1 MIFRAKR
8 TIAVLAVLGTVGAS
22 AACASS
28 SSPSAG
34 AGAAGQGGAQT
45 ITLGLETALTGPLAS
60 SFGTGTVQAAQA
72 RIDLANATN
81 EIPGVK
87 LKLVTEDE
95 NNSPQGALQAVES
108 LTQSKGAF
116 AVLAAGPYFFGAYRY
131 TVQQGIPAFGIG
143 IDGPEWANPKN
154 TNLFSYEGST
164 NPSYPSYSGMPQY
177 LKSKGV
183 TRFCGLAYGGA
194 AASLDTAKAMIASVQ
209 KAGIDVAYE
218 NLNVP
223 LGGTDFGADALAIK
237 NAHCDALATWFV
249 VSSDI
254 ALFQALGAVG
264 ITGSSF
270 KASYITGVYGQEL
283 LNDAAARQAA
293 QGYGI
298 GSVFEPASLD
308 TAATKTM
315 MGALK
320 KYANYTQ
327 PYPLSSMQWGWFT
340 ADLAIYAIKNAGK
353 DLTRTNVIAK
363 LRQVTNYD
371 AGGIQCPVNFTKS
384 DWAVTQFS
392 ANCAWVATVQ
402 GDNFVS
408 SPQPIKMAI
417 IPGTAN

>member
-8 TIAVLAVLGTVGAS
+8 TLATLAVLSTVGAS

-28 SSPSAG
+28 SSSSG
-34 AGAAGQGGAQT
+34 VSSAGQGGTQT
-45 ITLGLETALTGPLAS
+45 ITLGLQTALTGPLAS
-60 SFGTGTVQAAQA
+60 SFGNGTVQAAQA

-87 LKLVTEDE
+87 LKLVTADE
-95 NNSPQGALQAVES
+95 NNSPQGALQATEN

-116 AVLAAGPYFFGAYRY
+116 AVLAAGPFFFGSYRY
-131 TVQQGIPAFGIG
+131 AVQQGIPAFGIG
-143 IDGPEWANPKN
+143 IDGPEWADPKN
-154 TNLFSYEGST
+154 ANLFSYEGST
-164 NPSYPSYSGMPQY
+164 DPSYPSYTGMPEY
-177 LKSKGV
+177 FKSKGV

-194 AASLDTAKAMIASVQ
+194 AASLNSGKAMIASV
-209 KAGIDVAYE
+209 KRAGIDIAYQ

-237 NAHCDALATWFV
+237 NAHCDALGTWFV

-254 ALFQALGAVG
+254 ALFQALNALG

-283 LNDAAARQAA
+283 LSDPAARQAA
-293 QGYGI
+293 QGYGV
-298 GSVFEPASLD
+298 GSVFQPASLK
-308 TAATKTM
+308 TAATDRM
-315 MGALK
+315 MEALR

-327 PYPLSSMQWGWFT
+327 PYPLSSSQWGWFT
-340 ADLAIYAIKNAGK
+340 ADLAVYAIKNAGK
-353 DLTRTNVIAK
+353 DLTRQNVIAK
-363 LRQVTNYD
+363 LRQVTDYD
-371 AGGIQCPVNFTKS
+371 AGGIQCPVDFTKS
-384 DWAVTQFS
+384 RWAVTQFS

-408 SPQPIKMAI
+408 GPQPIKMAI
-417 IPGTAN
+417 VSGTSNG

>member
-8 TIAVLAVLGTVGAS
+8 TIAVLAVFGTVAAS
-22 AACASS
+22 AACSSS
-28 SSPSAG
+28 SSPSG
-34 AGAAGQGGAQT
+34 TSSAGQGGTQT

-60 SFGTGTVQAAQA
+60 SFGNGTVEAAQA
-72 RIDLANATN
+72 RIDLANATD

-116 AVLAAGPYFFGAYRY
+116 AILAAGPYFFGAYRY
-131 TVQQGIPAFGIG
+131 TVQQNIPAFGIG
-143 IDGPEWANPKN
+143 IDGPEWANPNNK
-154 TNLFSYEGST
+154 NLFSYEGST
-164 NPSYPSYSGMPQY
+164 DPSYPSYTGMPQY
-177 LKSKGV
+177 FESKGV
-183 TRFCGLAYGGA
+183 TRFCGLAYGGT

-209 KAGIDVAYE
+209 RAGIDIAYE

-237 NAHCDALATWFV
+237 NAHCNALATWFV
-249 VSSDI
+249 VSSDV
-254 ALFQALGAVG
+254 ALFQALDAVG

-298 GSVFEPASLD
+298 GSVFEPASLN
-308 TAATKTM
+308 TPATKQM
-315 MGALK
+315 MDALRT
-320 KYANYTQ
+320 YVNYNQ
-327 PYPLSSMQWGWFT
+327 PYPLSSNQWGWFT
-340 ADLAIYAIKNAGK
+340 ADLAIFAIKNAGK
-353 DLTRTNVIAK
+353 DLTRQNVIAK
-363 LRQVTNYD
+363 LRQVTDYN

-384 DWAVTQFS
+384 NWAVTQFS
-392 ANCAWVATVQ
+392 ANCAWVATVR
-402 GDNFVS
+402 GDNYVS
-408 SPQPIKMAI
+408 SLQPIKMAI
-417 IPGTAN
+417 IPGTSN

>member
-8 TIAVLAVLGTVGAS
+8 ATAALTVLGTVGAL
-22 AACASS
+22 AACSS
-28 SSPSAG
+28 SSSSAG
-34 AGAAGQGGAQT
+34 ASSTGQRGTQT
-45 ITLGLETALTGPLAS
+45 VTLGLQTALTGPLAS
-60 SFGTGTVQAAQA
+60 SFGNGAVQAAQA

-87 LKLVTEDE
+87 LKLVTADE
-95 NNSPQGALQAVES
+95 NNSPQGALQATES

-116 AVLAAGPYFFGAYRY
+116 AILAAGPFFFGSYRY

-143 IDGPEWANPKN
+143 IDGPEWADPKN

-164 NPSYPSYSGMPQY
+164 DPSYPSYTGMPEY
-177 LKSKGV
+177 FKSKGV

-194 AASLDTAKAMIASVQ
+194 AASLDSAKAMIASIRRS
-209 KAGIDVAYE
+209 GIDIAYE

-254 ALFQALGAVG
+254 ALFQALNAVG

-298 GSVFEPASLD
+298 GSVFEPASLK
-308 TAATKTM
+308 TPATERM
-315 MGALK
+315 MDALR
-320 KYANYTQ
+320 KYTNYTQ
-327 PYPLSSMQWGWFT
+327 PYPLSSNQWGWFT
-340 ADLAIYAIKNAGK
+340 ADLAVFAIKNAGK
-353 DLTRTNVIAK
+353 DLTRQNVIAK
-363 LRQVTNYD
+363 LRQVTDYD

-392 ANCAWVATVQ
+392 ANCAWVATVK

-408 SPQPIKMAI
+408 SLQPIKMAI
-417 IPGTAN
+417 VPGTSNG

>member
-8 TIAVLAVLGTVGAS
+8 TIAVLAVLGTVAAS
-22 AACASS
+22 AACSSS
-28 SSPSAG
+28 SSPSG
-34 AGAAGQGGAQT
+34 TSSAGQGGTQT

-60 SFGTGTVQAAQA
+60 SFGNGTVAAAQA

-116 AVLAAGPYFFGAYRY
+116 AVLAAGPYFYGAYRY

-143 IDGPEWANPKN
+143 IDGPEWANPSN

-164 NPSYPSYSGMPQY
+164 NPDYPSYTGMPQY
-177 LKSKGV
+177 FQSKGV
-183 TRFCGLAYGGA
+183 TRFCALSYGGV

-209 KAGIDVAYE
+209 RAGIDIAYE

-249 VSSDI
+249 VSSDV
-254 ALFQALGAVG
+254 ALFQALDAVG

-298 GSVFEPASLD
+298 GSVFEPASLN
-308 TAATKTM
+308 TPATKQM
-315 MGALK
+315 MTALRT
-320 KYANYTQ
+320 YVNYTQ
-327 PYPLSSMQWGWFT
+327 PYPLSSNQWGWFT
-340 ADLAIYAIKNAGK
+340 ADLAIFAIKNAGK
-353 DLTRTNVIAK
+353 DLTRQNVIAK
-363 LRQVTNYD
+363 LRQVTDYN

-384 DWAVTQFS
+384 NWAVTQFS

-408 SPQPIKMAI
+408 SLQPIKMAI
-417 IPGTAN
+417 IPGTSN